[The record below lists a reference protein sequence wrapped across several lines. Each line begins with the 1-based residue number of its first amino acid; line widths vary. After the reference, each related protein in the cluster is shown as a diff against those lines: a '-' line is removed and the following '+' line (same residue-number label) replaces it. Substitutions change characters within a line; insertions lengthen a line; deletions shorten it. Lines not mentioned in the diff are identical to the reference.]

1 MNKRLLLTMLI
12 VVVVLVGIVVWKSTA
27 SSAAIQQA
35 KSTASSQDSST
46 QVSNEGM
53 PNKNKDEVF
62 QESLLKQLKTLQQQ
76 PGNIT
81 EFLND
86 FKANCSVSDCN
97 AALAKALANYPDQNF
112 AHVVENL
119 IKRLPQYEQRMQNTV
134 LSTSLSPKERFE
146 VLWKLREQTLGQAE
160 AMLGFGQER
169 GYADYRFAYN
179 DLAQNQKLSAEQRLK
194 AFEQLQKQYPDAT
207 QQENKMGLY
216 EQALGLI
223 NQGQHSPAETQR
235 LKQMLQQRYLT
246 EQQRQEVQQREQREV
261 QQQQQVDQYQQAVQQ
276 LQQEMEP
283 LKTQLSNEEWQKQYQ
298 NRLES
303 LRLKMFS

>member
-27 SSAAIQQA
+27 SSAAIQHT

-53 PNKNKDEVF
+53 PNKTKDEVF
-62 QESLLKQLKTLQQQ
+62 QDSLLKQLKLLQQQ

-86 FKANCSVSDCN
+86 FKANCPVTDCN

-112 AHVVENL
+112 AHLVESL
-119 IKRLPQYEQRMQNTV
+119 LKRMPQYEQQMQNTV
-134 LSTSLSPKERFE
+134 LSTSLSPKERFDA
-146 VLWKLREQTLGQAE
+146 LWKLREQTLGQAE

-169 GYADYRFAYN
+169 QYADYRFAYN

-194 AFEQLQKQYPDAT
+194 AFEELQKQYPDAT

-261 QQQQQVDQYQQAVQQ
+261 QQQQQVGQYQQAVQQ

-298 NRLES
+298 SRLEN
-303 LRLKMFS
+303 LRLKMFP

>member
-12 VVVVLVGIVVWKSTA
+12 VVVVLVGIVVWKSTT
-27 SSAAIQQA
+27 SSAAIQQT

-53 PNKNKDEVF
+53 PNKTKDEVF
-62 QESLLKQLKTLQQQ
+62 QESLLKQLKILQQQ

-86 FKANCSVSDCN
+86 FKANCPVSDCN

-112 AHVVENL
+112 AHLVENL
-119 IKRLPQYEQRMQNTV
+119 IKRMPQYEQRMQNTV
-134 LSTSLSPKERFE
+134 LSTSLSPKERFDT
-146 VLWKLREQTLGQAE
+146 LWKLREQTLGQAE

-194 AFEQLQKQYPDAT
+194 AFEQLQKQYPDAA

-246 EQQRQEVQQREQREV
+246 EQQRQDVQQREQREV
-261 QQQQQVDQYQQAVQQ
+261 QQQQQVNQYQQAVQQ

-283 LKTQLSNEEWQKQYQ
+283 LKTQLPNEEWQKQYQ
-298 NRLES
+298 SRLEN
-303 LRLKMFS
+303 LRLKMFP

>member
-27 SSAAIQQA
+27 SSAAIQHT

-53 PNKNKDEVF
+53 PNKTKDEVF
-62 QESLLKQLKTLQQQ
+62 QDSLLKQLKLLQQQ

-86 FKANCSVSDCN
+86 FKANCPVTDCN

-112 AHVVENL
+112 AHLVESL
-119 IKRLPQYEQRMQNTV
+119 LKRMPQYEQQMQNTV
-134 LSTSLSPKERFE
+134 LSTSLSPKERFDA
-146 VLWKLREQTLGQAE
+146 LWKLREQTLGQAE

-169 GYADYRFAYN
+169 QYADYRFAYN

-207 QQENKMGLY
+207 QQDSKMGLY

-223 NQGQHSPAETQR
+223 HQGQHSPAETQR

-261 QQQQQVDQYQQAVQQ
+261 QQQQQVGQYQQAVQQ

-283 LKTQLSNEEWQKQYQ
+283 LKAQLPNEEWQKQYQ
-298 NRLES
+298 SRLEN
-303 LRLKMFS
+303 LRLKMFP

>member
-12 VVVVLVGIVVWKSTA
+12 VVVVLVGIVVWKSTV
-27 SSAAIQQA
+27 SSAAIQQT

-53 PNKNKDEVF
+53 PNKTKDEVF
-62 QESLLKQLKTLQQQ
+62 QESLLKQLKILQQQ

-86 FKANCSVSDCN
+86 FKANCPVSDCN

-112 AHVVENL
+112 AHLVENL
-119 IKRLPQYEQRMQNTV
+119 IKRLPQYEQRMQSTV
-134 LSTSLSPKERFE
+134 LSTSLSPKERFDA
-146 VLWKLREQTLGQAE
+146 LWKLREQTLGQAE

-207 QQENKMGLY
+207 QQENKIGLY

-261 QQQQQVDQYQQAVQQ
+261 QQQQQVEQYQQAVQQ

>member
-27 SSAAIQQA
+27 SSAAIQQT

-53 PNKNKDEVF
+53 PNKTKDEVF

-86 FKANCSVSDCN
+86 FKANCPVSDCN
-97 AALAKALANYPDQNF
+97 TALAKALANYPDQNF
-112 AHVVENL
+112 AHLVENL
-119 IKRLPQYEQRMQNTV
+119 IKRMPQYEQRMQNTV
-134 LSTSLSPKERFE
+134 LSTSLSPKERFDT
-146 VLWKLREQTLGQAE
+146 LWKLREQTLGQAE

-179 DLAQNQKLSAEQRLK
+179 DLAQNQKLSAEKRLK
-194 AFEQLQKQYPDAT
+194 AFEQLQKQYPDAA

-246 EQQRQEVQQREQREV
+246 EQQRQDVQQREQREV
-261 QQQQQVDQYQQAVQQ
+261 QQQQQVNQYQQAVQQ

-283 LKTQLSNEEWQKQYQ
+283 LKTQLPNEEWQKQYQ
-298 NRLES
+298 SRLEN
-303 LRLKMFS
+303 LRLKMFP

>member
-27 SSAAIQQA
+27 SSAAIQNT
-35 KSTASSQDSST
+35 KSTSSSQDSSL
-46 QVSNEGM
+46 QVSDENM
-53 PNKNKDEVF
+53 PNKTKDEVF
-62 QESLLKQLKTLQQQ
+62 QDSLLKQLKTLQQQ

-86 FKANCSVSDCN
+86 FKANCPVSDCN

-112 AHVVENL
+112 AHLVENL
-119 IKRLPQYEQRMQNTV
+119 LKRMPQYEQRMQSIV
-134 LSTSLSPKERFE
+134 LSTSLSPKERFDA
-146 VLWKLREQTLGQAE
+146 VWKLREQTLGQAE

-169 GYADYRFAYN
+169 GYADYRFAYQ

-223 NQGQHSPAETQR
+223 NQGQYSPAETQR

-246 EQQRQEVQQREQREV
+246 EQQRQDVQQREQREV

-283 LKTQLSNEEWQKQYQ
+283 LKNQLSNEEWQKQYQ
-298 NRLES
+298 SRLES

>member
-27 SSAAIQQA
+27 SSAAIQHT
-35 KSTASSQDSST
+35 KSTASSQDSSA
-46 QVSNEGM
+46 QMSDESM
-53 PNKNKDEVF
+53 PNKTKDEVF
-62 QESLLKQLKTLQQQ
+62 QDSLLKQLKLLQQQ

-86 FKANCSVSDCN
+86 FKANCPVSDCN

-112 AHVVENL
+112 AHLVESL
-119 IKRLPQYEQRMQNTV
+119 LKRMPQYEQQMQNTV
-134 LSTSLSPKERFE
+134 LSTSLPPKERFDA
-146 VLWKLREQTLGQAE
+146 LWKLREQTLGQAE

-169 GYADYRFAYN
+169 QYADYRFAYN

-223 NQGQHSPAETQR
+223 HQGQHSPAETQR

-246 EQQRQEVQQREQREV
+246 EQQRQDVQQREQREA
-261 QQQQQVDQYQQAVQQ
+261 QQQQQVGQYQQAVQQ

-283 LKTQLSNEEWQKQYQ
+283 LKAQLSNEEWQKQYQ
-298 NRLES
+298 SRLES
-303 LRLKMFS
+303 LRLKMFP